1 MNSSTSIVI
10 FGGSGDLARRK
21 LIPAIF
27 HLHLKSRLPE
37 PFRIVGFSGTPYTD
51 DAFRTHLLEG
61 VRQFAQ
67 FKFKPADW
75 ERFAACVFYIS
86 GDSQQ
91 PQDIARLA
99 AGLANMESGPAS
111 RLFYLATPPQ
121 LFGLIV
127 PGLEHAGL
135 LKQADGDTCR
145 RVIIEKPFGV
155 SLADA
160 RALDRTLRACLEESQ
175 IYRIDHYLGK
185 ETVQNILVFRFGNT
199 IFEPLWNHNYIESV
213 QITVAETDGV
223 GSRAGYYDP
232 VGILPDMFQNHLL
245 SLFTLVAMEPP
256 ASFKAGALHNEKIK
270 VLSAVRE
277 LTADNVAKHT
287 TRGQY
292 RGYLQE
298 PKVPPGSHTATYAA
312 LRLQVDNW
320 RWQGVPFYLRS
331 GKRLAEKSS
340 HIIIQFKGPPHL
352 MFPLPPDQPITS
364 NALVLCLQP
373 DEGIHLRFEA
383 KVPDTV
389 AGMRT
394 VDMGFHYAESF
405 GKQAIPEAYERLL
418 LDALTGDQS
427 LYTRSD
433 STEAAWQIIEPI
445 QNAWKA
451 ADTPPLAVY
460 EPGSWGPLDTN
471 MLPERDG
478 LDWQNGCSPH

>member
-1 MNSSTSIVI
+1 MIPSTSIVI
-10 FGGSGDLARRK
+10 FGASGDLTRRK
-21 LIPAIF
+21 LIPALF
-27 HLHLKSRLPE
+27 HLYLKGHLPE
-37 PFRIVGFSGTPYTD
+37 SFRIVGFSGTPYGH
-51 DAFRTHLLEG
+51 AAYRAHLLEG
-61 VRQFAQ
+61 IKQFAGY
-67 FKFKPADW
+67 KFKDADW
-75 ERFAACVFYIS
+75 ERFAASVFYIS
-86 GDSQQ
+86 GNSQQ
-91 PQDIARLA
+91 PQDIDHLA
-99 AGLANMESGPAS
+99 AELVKMEKGAAN

-121 LFGLIV
+121 LFGTIV
-127 PGLEHAGL
+127 TALGRTGL
-135 LKQADGDTCR
+135 LRQEGSEYCR

-160 RALDRTLRACLEESQ
+160 RELDRTLRTVLDENQ

-213 QITVAETDGV
+213 QITVAETEGV

-256 ASFKAGALHNEKIK
+256 TSFKASALHNEKIK
-270 VLSAVRE
+270 VLSSVRTFE
-277 LTADNVAKHT
+277 PDDIVKHT
-287 TRGQY
+287 VCGQY

-298 PKVPPGSHTATYAA
+298 PKVSAGSQTATYAA

-340 HIIIQFKGPPHL
+340 HIIIQFKCPPHM
-352 MFPLPPDQPITS
+352 MFPIPPDQPITS

-394 VDMGFHYAESF
+394 VDMGFHYAEGF
-405 GKQAIPEAYERLL
+405 GQLAIPEAYERLL
-418 LDALTGDQS
+418 LDALMGDQS

-445 QNAWKA
+445 QNAWRSVGE
-451 ADTPPLAVY
+451 PPLAIY
-460 EPGSWGPLDTN
+460 EPGSWGPPEARVI
-471 MLPERDG
+471 PERDG
-478 LDWQNGCSPH
+478 LEWLGGCGS